1 MSSLLEE
8 KKLYH
13 RAKILSE
20 ALLLSSRAP
29 DYKSVLRMVTKHFK
43 VFTEADAAV
52 LMLNNHQGSLVPV
65 FSLGMPLSKIKDT
78 HLPSTI
84 RLKDILTH
92 PVLDVRYTSFMNTPL
107 IHNRELLGIAAVF
120 STMPEKFQIFEH
132 DRYENLFL
140 SMLAGHT
147 SLTIECVTLADTL
160 KLIECTNA
168 DWKNIADAVEDLI
181 CVCDL
186 NSIIIKVNRALT
198 KKVRMDGMDIVGRKC
213 CDVFHHNETPPKTY
227 PCCATPEAKSAY
239 TEGIEYP
246 MIHGVFNVATFPFFD
261 ELDKHVGNVHVARD
275 TTRVKKLQHQDV

>member
-120 STMPEKFQIFEH
+120 STVPEKFQIFEH

>member
-1 MSSLLEE
+1 M
-8 KKLYH
+8 
-13 RAKILSE
+13 
-20 ALLLSSRAP
+20 LSSRAP

-65 FSLGMPLSKIKDT
+65 FSLGMPLSKIKDAR
-78 HLPSTI
+78 LPSTI

-120 STMPEKFQIFEH
+120 STVPEKFQVFEH

-160 KLIECTNA
+160 KLIECTHA
-168 DWKNIADAVEDLI
+168 DWKNIVDAVEDLI

-186 NSIIIKVNRALT
+186 NSLIIKVNRALT
-198 KKVRMDGMDIVGRKC
+198 KKLRLDGKDIVGRKC
-213 CDVFHHNETPPKTY
+213 CDVFHHNETPPKRY
-227 PCCATPEAKSAY
+227 PCCAAPEAKISY
-239 TEGIEYP
+239 TGGIEYP

-261 ELDKHVGNVHVARD
+261 ESDKHVGNVHMARD
-275 TTRVKKLQHQDV
+275 TTRVKKLQHQEV

>member
-1 MSSLLEE
+1 MSSSLEE

-120 STMPEKFQIFEH
+120 STVPEKFQIFEH

>member
-1 MSSLLEE
+1 MSSSLEE

-120 STMPEKFQIFEH
+120 STVPEKFQIFEH

-160 KLIECTNA
+160 RLIECTHA

-246 MIHGVFNVATFPFFD
+246 MIHGVFDVATFPFFD

>member
-1 MSSLLEE
+1 MSSPLEE

-78 HLPSTI
+78 RLPSTI

-120 STMPEKFQIFEH
+120 STVPEKFQVFED

-160 KLIECTNA
+160 KLIECTHA
-168 DWKNIADAVEDLI
+168 DWKNIADAIEDLI
-181 CVCDL
+181 CVYDL
-186 NSIIIKVNRALT
+186 NSIIIKVNRALM
-198 KKVRMDGMDIVGRKC
+198 KKLRMDGKDIVGRKC
-213 CDVFHHNETPPKTY
+213 CDVFHHNETPPKSY
-227 PCCATPEAKSAY
+227 PCCAAPEAKSAY
-239 TEGIEYP
+239 TGGIAYP

-261 ELDKHVGNVHVARD
+261 ESDKHVGYVLVARD
-275 TTRVKKLQHQDV
+275 TTRVKNLQHKEA

>member
-1 MSSLLEE
+1 MSSPLEE

-20 ALLLSSRAP
+20 AFLLSSRDL

-43 VFTEADAAV
+43 VFTEADASV

-78 HLPSTI
+78 RLPSTI
-84 RLKDILTH
+84 RLKDILAH

-120 STMPEKFQIFEH
+120 STVPEKFQVFDL

-160 KLIECTNA
+160 KLFERTHA
-168 DWKNIADAVEDLI
+168 DWKNIADAVDDLI

-186 NSIIIKVNRALT
+186 DSIIIKVNRALT
-198 KKVRMDGMDIVGRKC
+198 KKLRMDGKDIVGRRC
-213 CDVFHHNETPPKTY
+213 CDVFHHNETPRKTY
-227 PCCATPEAKSAY
+227 PCCETPEAKSAY
-239 TEGIEYP
+239 TDGIEYP

-275 TTRVKKLQHQDV
+275 ITRVKRLQQQDV